1 MKVITY
7 RNFCKNPKH
16 YLDQVTEGFEP
27 VTITRKSHQ
36 NAVLMSAEAYYNMRE
51 NQYVLEN
58 SANRDWL
65 QESLNQAHQGQTIQ
79 HDLL

>member
-16 YLDQVTEGFEP
+16 YLDQVTENLEP
-27 VTITRKSHQ
+27 LTIARKSHQ
-36 NAVLMSAEAYYNMRE
+36 NAVLMSAEVYRNMRE